1 MEKDVIL
8 TAEMVSEGVIHHEQ
22 FVGRLQHM
30 YRSLSLSGHNLSDV
44 SVLSNYVHLQ
54 TLKLP
59 HNKLKDLSCVSHM
72 PCLVILD
79 ASYNE
84 ISTYFDFEPPKKLKE
99 ADFSY
104 NRLTEMK
111 SLSAYESLSKLSLD
125 YNSISEITG
134 LEQCCRL
141 THLSLAHN
149 KISRISGLDD
159 LPLTYLCL
167 RENQLCKIEGLENVK
182 SLQVLDLS
190 LNRVTCLTGLQSLQ
204 LLCSINLEKNQISEI
219 HECKHIHNLQLLR
232 DLNLL
237 ENPLQEQ
244 PNYRLA
250 VIFLL
255 QQLTMLDQEV
265 VTAED
270 KVTSVNKYD
279 PPMNVVAAR
288 DHMTNLV
295 YQLMQPQVLFDSTL
309 TSVDSPYPLLVLTGP
324 QGCGKRE
331 LVHRLC
337 QEFCDYFCYGLSH
350 TTREPYSGEENGI
363 DYHFI
368 NEEDFQNM
376 IRMGAFIQTMEY
388 RGHRF
393 GLSRET
399 IEGAAREGLA
409 CCVHM
414 ELEGVLSLK
423 KSCFKPQ
430 FVLIIPS
437 QEENYISHLKSRGL
451 YTPAQIDAAVS
462 RLELYIRTKEQH
474 PGLFDH
480 FVPCDDWEEAYQS
493 LRQIVMEDLLL
504 EEEEGQRSSKVGT
517 STGQNSAEKQHP
529 QQPEPASEPLA
540 SFSASP
546 LDPSGTQL
554 NNTQDKIASQKT
566 PAEAASIRRREQLL
580 REALLGRSSGVYSQ
594 LFKRSTPSLSL
605 HKENPEARFDDDS
618 SSDET
623 QRSSALSVP
632 SSAGALMELLDVSVP
647 GQTQETLKDDP
658 GSSQTSIASHSAAV
672 SPSSE
677 RRPTSSLKS
686 ILPPIPNGRK
696 SPAAASPGFSSNVS
710 PNPGV
715 TEGGK

>member
-1 MEKDVIL
+1 MAKDGIL
-8 TAEMVSEGVIHHEQ
+8 SAEMVSEGMVHQER
-22 FVGRLQHM
+22 FVNRLQHM

-54 TLKLP
+54 KLILP
-59 HNKLKDLSCVSHM
+59 HNRIKDLSCVSHM

-79 ASYNE
+79 ASHNE
-84 ISTYFDFEPPKKLKE
+84 ISTFFDFEPPKKLKE
-99 ADFSY
+99 VNFSY
-104 NRLTEMK
+104 NLLTEMK
-111 SLSAYESLSKLSLD
+111 SLFAYESLSKLILN

-134 LEQCCRL
+134 LEQCYRL

-149 KISRISGLDD
+149 KISRISGLDG

-167 RENQLCKIEGLENVK
+167 RGNQLQKIDGLENVK

-204 LLCSINLEKNQISEI
+204 LLCSVNLEKNQISEI
-219 HECKHIHNLQLLR
+219 HECKHIHNLLLLR

-255 QQLTMLDQEV
+255 QHLTMLDQEV
-265 VTAED
+265 VTAEE

-279 PPMNVVAAR
+279 PPMDLVAAR

-309 TSVDSPYPLLVLTGP
+309 PSVDSPYPLLVLTGP

-350 TTREPYSGEENGI
+350 ATREPYSGEENGI

-376 IRMGAFIQTMEY
+376 IRMGKFIQTMQY
-388 RGHRF
+388 KGHRF
-393 GLSRET
+393 GLSRDT

-414 ELEGVLSLK
+414 ELEGALSLK
-423 KSCFKPQ
+423 KSCFKPR
-430 FVLIIPS
+430 FILVIPS

-462 RLELYIRTKEQH
+462 RIDLYIRTNEQH
-474 PGLFDH
+474 PGFFDNV
-480 FVPCDDWEEAYQS
+480 VPCDDWEEAYQS

-504 EEEEGQRSSKVGT
+504 EEEEGQRRGKVST
-517 STGQNSAEKQHP
+517 STGHDSAEKAPP
-529 QQPEPASEPLA
+529 QQSEPASEPLA
-540 SFSASP
+540 SLSASL
-546 LDPSGTQL
+546 LDPSGTQF
-554 NNTQDKIASQKT
+554 NNIQAKIGSHKSS
-566 PAEAASIRRREQLL
+566 AEAASIRRREQLL
-580 REALLGRSSGVYSQ
+580 REALLGKSPGVCRQ
-594 LFKRSTPSLSL
+594 LFKRTY
-605 HKENPEARFDDDS
+605 
-618 SSDET
+618 ET
-623 QRSSALSVP
+623 RRSSALSVP
-632 SSAGALMELLDVSVP
+632 SSAGALMELLAVSIP
-647 GQTQETLKDDP
+647 GQTQEALKDDP
-658 GSSQTSIASHSAAV
+658 GSSQASLSGVDHPMVAV

-677 RRPTSSLKS
+677 KCPKSNLKS

-696 SPAAASPGFSSNVS
+696 SPAATNPGFSPKLST
-710 PNPGV
+710 NPGV
-715 TEGGK
+715 SEGGK